1 MYFALLLGA
10 CLGQL
15 LISVPEQVYY
25 LPRRG
30 REPSLLLENVTGL
43 VAAAGDPSLGVLYVC
58 ANASI
63 VEYTV
68 DYHSQTVTTP
78 GQVVYT
84 GQSPSSP
91 TLDHWGNLY
100 FLEPTLNTVNVLYSS
115 ASFNHTFHVLYSSTP
130 SVNAPSV
137 LALDDFFDFL
147 YWGNLAPVAN
157 SSVERALADPLPGL
171 GVSQV
176 WAGYRG
182 KGVDGLAIAG
192 NWVYISSEGLVYRA
206 NKRNPK
212 HWETLD
218 SGNQTRVLAAVSEDV
233 YLLDTV
239 SKAVYTHKDHRRAR
253 KEDTEWGLWHVLHI
267 AALPVRNWAKGL
279 YLSAVA
285 LGLS

>member
-1 MYFALLLGA
+1 MRFALLFCG

-25 LPRRG
+25 LPSRDRD
-30 REPSLLLENVTGL
+30 PSLLLENVTGL
-43 VAAAGDPSLGVLYVC
+43 VAAAGDPKLRVLYVC
-58 ANASI
+58 VNASI

-68 DYHSQTVTTP
+68 DYHAKVVQEP
-78 GQVVYT
+78 GQVIYT

-91 TLDHWGNLY
+91 ALDHWGNLY

-115 ASFNHTFHVLYSSTP
+115 VSSNHTSRILYSSTS
-130 SVNAPSV
+130 SVNFPSA

-147 YWGNLAPVAN
+147 YWGNLVPVKN
-157 SSVERALADPLPGL
+157 SSVEKAVAEPILDL

-182 KGVDGLAIAG
+182 KGVDGLAITR
-192 NWVYISSEGLVYRA
+192 NWIYISSEGLVYRA

-212 HWETLD
+212 DWKRQD
-218 SGNQTRVLAAVSEDV
+218 SSNQTRVLAALDEEVYILDIASGRVS
-233 YLLDTV
+233 T
-239 SKAVYTHKDHRRAR
+239 AKDRYAL
-253 KEDTEWGLWHVLHI
+253 KEETKWSLWHVLYI
-267 AALPVRNWAKGL
+267 ATVPVRNWAEGL
-279 YLSAVA
+279 GLSAVV